1 MILNKVDPL
10 IVFKFAIDDPSFY
23 DAYSQANGIPVVGGA
38 LANIIALAG
47 GIPIPIYLNEKLSGI
62 IVDSISAGF
71 DIDTAVEGVNKAT
84 NLDISQRVIDST
96 ITVNMTCNSKDSLV
110 LQAILAFMDII
121 IRKAVSRAYTISFI
135 SGSTIILDG
144 LLKNFT
150 TNMNNDSELVNIS
163 MTISKV
169 NAKPETVY
177 TTVVPITNAVPIPN
191 V

>member
-10 IVFKFAIDDPSFY
+10 IIFKFAIDDFNFY

-47 GIPIPIYLNEKLSGI
+47 GIPIPIYLSEKLSGI
-62 IVDSISAGF
+62 VVDSVSAAF
-71 DIDTAVEGVNKAT
+71 DIDTAVEGINKAT

-96 ITVNMTCNSKDSLV
+96 VNIAMTCNSKDSLV
-110 LQAILAFMDII
+110 LQAIIAFMDII

-144 LLKNFT
+144 LLKSFN
-150 TNMNNDSELVNIS
+150 TNMTADSELVTIN

-169 NAKPETVY
+169 NAKPEIVY
-177 TTVVPITNAVPIPN
+177 STVVPVTGAVPIGN